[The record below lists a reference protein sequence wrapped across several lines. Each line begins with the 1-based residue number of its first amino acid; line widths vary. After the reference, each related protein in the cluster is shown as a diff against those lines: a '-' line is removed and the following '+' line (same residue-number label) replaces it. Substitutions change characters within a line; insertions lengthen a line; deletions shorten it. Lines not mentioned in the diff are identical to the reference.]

1 MAHRGVAHYQPGTGA
16 DRYQT
21 PTRPATGA
29 PADRQTGAQNIP
41 VVKEQ
46 NPASSVMAQNQGGN
60 SEQGNPFEAAYKDY
74 LAAMGGIQATPRY
87 GAGGGAQGPNA
98 SDVLAKRKYED
109 ELAKQQR
116 ALESY
121 QQMLSGGSYRSG
133 QDRMLELLRGQA
145 GTSTKGVEGLYGE
158 AMGNIGAGYGD
169 AQRLTDTG
177 YSALQQFLKDN
188 TNNPYEDVK
197 VSAGPTQDDL
207 SGLLGAYGVSADP
220 VRAQV
225 AAEGAAA
232 QQGADGFQN
241 LLNVLG
247 ASAKQ
252 SDASRMAEMMMSQ
265 NYANTSLGSQKAG
278 FQSQAGRA
286 QQDALAQIQQQLA
299 QGEMQQEQSSE
310 ARRQEI
316 EDAIAAAGGKL
327 PKPKEEGDEE
337 TAPAAKQKPIDALK
351 ARMETANP
359 ALKKKIEQFL
369 AQNPR
374 AGQAKIEKAF
384 PKIAAKYNKPAQS
397 TSNSSSEQQYE

>member
-1 MAHRGVAHYQPGTGA
+1 MAQRGVQGYGVPV
-16 DRYQT
+16 
-21 PTRPATGA
+21 
-29 PADRQTGAQNIP
+29 DRQTGSAGRTVAVNP
-41 VVKEQ
+41 KNNVKQ
-46 NPASSVMAQNQGGN
+46 NPASSRMAGMVPDTDAGQSDGFDYSQDPV
-60 SEQGNPFEAAYKDY
+60 QAA
-74 LAAMGGIQATPRY
+74 LAAVGSLNFNPTQSY
-87 GAGGGAQGPNA
+87 GAGGGAKAPDA

-116 ALESY
+116 VLEAY
-121 QQMLSGGSYRSG
+121 QERLSGGSYRGG

-158 AMGNIGAGYGD
+158 AMENIGAGYGD
-169 AQRLTDTG
+169 AQRLTDAG
-177 YSALQQFLKDN
+177 YSALQQFLNKN
-188 TNNPYEDVK
+188 PNNPYAN
-197 VSAGPTQDDL
+197 VSVGAGPTQDDL

-232 QQGADGFQN
+232 QQGAAGFQN

-265 NYANTSLGSQKAG
+265 NYANTSLGAQKAG
-278 FQSQAGRA
+278 FQSQAARA
-286 QQDALAQIQQQLA
+286 QADALAQIQQQLA
-299 QGEMQQEQSSE
+299 QGEMQQEQSAENS
-310 ARRQEI
+310 RQQI

-327 PKPKEEGDEE
+327 PKPKKEEDEE
-337 TAPAAKQKPIDALK
+337 PTMPKFSRATEKLKPIDALK

-359 ALKKKIEQFL
+359 ALKKKIEQFV

-384 PKIAAKYNKPAQS
+384 PKIAAKNK
-397 TSNSSSEQQYE
+397 

>member
-1 MAHRGVAHYQPGTGA
+1 MAPRGVQGYQAGTSA

-21 PTRPATGA
+21 PNRPVTGS
-29 PADRQTGAQNIP
+29 GNIP
-41 VVKEQ
+41 VGKEQ
-46 NPASSVMAQNQGGN
+46 NPASSRMAGMVPDTDAGQSDGFDYSQDPV
-60 SEQGNPFEAAYKDY
+60 QAA
-74 LAAMGGIQATPRY
+74 LAAIGSLNFNPTQRY

-98 SDVLAKRKYED
+98 SDVLAKRQYED

-116 ALESY
+116 ALEAY
-121 QQMLSGGSYRSG
+121 QQMLSGGSYRGG

-177 YSALQQFLKDN
+177 YSALQEFLRQN
-188 TNNPYEDVK
+188 PNNPYANVA
-197 VSAGPTQDDL
+197 VGAGPTQDDL

-225 AAEGAAA
+225 AAEGASA
-232 QQGADGFQN
+232 QQGAAGFQN

-252 SDASRMAEMMMSQ
+252 SDASRLAEMMMSQ
-265 NYANTSLGSQKAG
+265 NYANTSLGSQRAG
-278 FQSQAGRA
+278 FQSQAARA
-286 QQDALAQIQQQLA
+286 QQDALAQIQAQLA

-310 ARRQEI
+310 ARRQQI
-316 EDAIAAAGGKL
+316 EDAIAAAGGEL

-359 ALKKKIEQFL
+359 ALKKKIEQFV

-384 PKIAAKYNKPAQS
+384 PKIAAKNK
-397 TSNSSSEQQYE
+397 

>member
-1 MAHRGVAHYQPGTGA
+1 MAPRGVQGYGVPV
-16 DRYQT
+16 
-21 PTRPATGA
+21 
-29 PADRQTGAQNIP
+29 DRQTGSAGRTVAVNP
-41 VVKEQ
+41 KNNNVPQ
-46 NPASSVMAQNQGGN
+46 NPASSWMAGMVPDTDAGQSDGFDYSQDPV
-60 SEQGNPFEAAYKDY
+60 QAA
-74 LAAMGGIQATPRY
+74 LAAIGSLNFNPTQSY
-87 GAGGGAQGPNA
+87 GAGGGAKGPDA

-116 ALESY
+116 ALEAY

-133 QDRMLELLRGQA
+133 QDRMMELLRGQA

-177 YSALQQFLKDN
+177 YSALQEFLRQN
-188 TNNPYEDVK
+188 PNNPYAN
-197 VSAGPTQDDL
+197 VSVGAGPTQDDL

-232 QQGADGFQN
+232 QQGAAGFQN
-241 LLNVLG
+241 LLDVLG

-252 SDASRMAEMMMSQ
+252 SDASRLAEMMMSQ
-265 NYANTSLGSQKAG
+265 NYANTSLGSQRAG
-278 FQSQAGRA
+278 FQSQAARA

-299 QGEMQQEQSSE
+299 QGQMQQEQSSE
-310 ARRQEI
+310 ARRQQI
-316 EDAIAAAGGKL
+316 EDAIAAAGGEL
-327 PKPKEEGDEE
+327 PKPKKEGDEE

-359 ALKKKIEQFL
+359 ALKKKIEQFV

-384 PKIAAKYNKPAQS
+384 PKIAAKNK
-397 TSNSSSEQQYE
+397 